1 MREEDLEQLFAQARQ
16 VVRSEEAE
24 GPPTGFTQ
32 TLLRRH
38 AQQRAMAQTSQRAAI
53 VSVITALLILA
64 AALGYDFQSLNGPAE
79 DQESW
84 YEMQPTLWDLAG
96 S

>member
-16 VVRSEEAE
+16 AVRSADAE
-24 GPPTGFTQ
+24 GPPSGFTQ
-32 TLLRRH
+32 TLFRRR
-38 AQQRAMAQTSQRAAI
+38 AQQRAMVQTSQRAAI
-53 VSVITALLILA
+53 VSVVAALLILV
-64 AALGYDFQSLNGPAE
+64 AALGYDFQSLNVPAD

>member
-1 MREEDLEQLFAQARQ
+1 MREQNLEQLFAQARQ
-16 VVRSEEAE
+16 AVRSEDAE
-24 GPPTGFTQ
+24 RPPAGFTQ
-32 TLLRRH
+32 ALLRRQ

-53 VSVITALLILA
+53 VSVVAALLILA
-64 AALGYDFQSLNGPAE
+64 AALGYDFQSLNVPAD